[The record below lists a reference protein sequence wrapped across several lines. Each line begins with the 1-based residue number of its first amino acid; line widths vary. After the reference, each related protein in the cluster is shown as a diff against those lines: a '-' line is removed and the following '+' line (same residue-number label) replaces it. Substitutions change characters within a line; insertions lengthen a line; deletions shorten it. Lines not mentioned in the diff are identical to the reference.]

1 MITSDR
7 DIQSDNPAQEDGVN
21 VERRASLRRLARF
34 AAVTPPAV
42 TLLLSAGT
50 KSAKAGPASLPP
62 PSSRQF
68 KEPVSIPQ
76 LK

>member
-1 MITSDR
+1 MITNDR
-7 DIQSDNPAQEDGVN
+7 DIQPENPAQEDGVN

-42 TLLLSAGT
+42 TLLLSAST
-50 KSAKAGPASLPP
+50 KSAKAGPGSAV

-68 KEPVSIPQ
+68 KEPVAIQQ